1 MNRHH
6 RLFRGFS
13 HVVLALVSLAA
24 LLPFW
29 LLVSASLTEETTAV
43 KQGFR
48 FIPLV
53 FSSEAYRFM
62 ASSWLLFGR
71 AYLIS
76 VLVTAIGMTLC
87 VAITLPLGYVLSREG
102 LPGRRVL
109 IFLVIFTMMF
119 NGGLVATYLM
129 YTVTFHIK
137 DTLWAL
143 ILPNLVTNA
152 FFVIMVK
159 NYFQYSIPK
168 ELFEAARIDGASEFA
183 MFTRIAAPLAKPI
196 VATLALM
203 TGVSYWNDWTN
214 GLYYLDNQKLFS
226 IQNLLNA
233 ISMSTRYLAQGA
245 GVGVRLPTET
255 VRMAAAVLAVFP
267 ILIAYPFFQEYFVR
281 GITMGGVKE

>member
-1 MNRHH
+1 MDRNH
-6 RLFRGFS
+6 RVFRGFS
-13 HVVLALVSLAA
+13 NAVLALVSLAA

-29 LLVSASLTEETTAV
+29 LLISASLTEETTAV

-48 FIPLV
+48 FLPQV
-53 FSSEAYRFM
+53 FSTEAYRFM
-62 ASSWLLFGR
+62 ASSWVLFGR

-76 VLVTAIGMTLC
+76 IIVTTLGIAIGIA
-87 VAITLPLGYVLSREG
+87 VTLPLGYVIAREG
-102 LPGRRVL
+102 LPGRKVL
-109 IFLVIFTMMF
+109 TFLIIFTMMF

-143 ILPNLVTNA
+143 IVPNMVTNA
-152 FFVIMVK
+152 FFVIMIK

-168 ELFEAARIDGASEFA
+168 ELFEATRIDGASEFA

-196 VATLALM
+196 AATLALM
-203 TGVSYWNDWTN
+203 TGVSYWNDWMN
-214 GLYYLDNQKLFS
+214 GLYYLDNQKLYG

-233 ISMSTRYLAQGA
+233 IATSTRYLAQGA

-255 VRMAAAVLAVFP
+255 VRMAAAVIAVLP
-267 ILIAYPFFQEYFVR
+267 IMIAYPFFQEYFVR